1 MKILYYLKMV
11 GISTCILFVLIQLFS
26 QTEDDI
32 KKMMEEE
39 QKRLKQ
45 IQDETLQYQQ
55 QVADEMKYYQEQISK
70 EYEAEEQ
77 RQKQLLEAME
87 KEILKKWEEFRYNS
101 KEEVV
106 DYDKDLNARGSVNFK
121 EGVVEVEVIT
131 EADDPQSKQKAEERI
146 QKKLNDL
153 VNKEGDDQQPL
164 LKNQLKTESGIKVS
178 SSNSESFSREVL
190 EKKNISET
198 KYKSDDGIIRT
209 KYTVKIPMVP
219 NHIEVRASRFKDDVL
234 RQSKRFNIDPKVA
247 FAIMHSESYFNPQA
261 RSYAPAYGLM
271 QLVPK
276 SGARDAYIYIYKKDK
291 LLRPGYLYIPE
302 NNIELGCAYLSKIR
316 HVFYFGDIK
325 DDSKAYYCTICAYN
339 TGPGNVAKAL
349 TGTSNL
355 NNATTVVNSHNSDW
369 VYNKLLRNLPYAETK
384 KYLRNVNERT
394 KIYEGWI

>member
-316 HVFYFGDIK
+316 HVYFGDIK

>member
-1 MKILYYLKMV
+1 MV

-316 HVFYFGDIK
+316 HVYFGDIK